1 MLLGCCIY
9 KRPKRII
16 SNFNSTLLRHPVHT
30 GIIIFSHCYKP
41 KVRQRNEYFAS
52 LTFVVGAACLPHLA
66 LMTVDYFFVFVL
78 LLLCLVLYSV
88 AFSLL
93 RPPPLIHSVTGIRSI
108 DWLSLHPSSSFVIL
122 FHLRGG
128 QQSSVGRRRLSIRC
142 CSKFLLVPA
151 SLPTQQQQQQ
161 HTICPSGLLL
171 LQSYIYE
178 FPLSSQALK
187 HPTQN
192 MLHRYKV
199 KGKWGEWTN
208 AVVRWAK
215 NKNRVDG
222 NDSKHS

>member
-1 MLLGCCIY
+1 MPRVCELTTKSVLSRHLMGLPILRSYILLIYKAWTSQSFTISNLYIMYLIVFLVVLGPSSLQLELFRLLLFKYFLLENHGYTSNIQNEMLLGCCIY

-16 SNFNSTLLRHPVHT
+16 SNLNSTLLRHPVHT

-108 DWLSLHPSSSFVIL
+108 D
-122 FHLRGG
+122 
-128 QQSSVGRRRLSIRC
+128 
-142 CSKFLLVPA
+142 
-151 SLPTQQQQQQ
+151 
-161 HTICPSGLLL
+161 
-171 LQSYIYE
+171 
-178 FPLSSQALK
+178 
-187 HPTQN
+187 
-192 MLHRYKV
+192 
-199 KGKWGEWTN
+199 
-208 AVVRWAK
+208 
-215 NKNRVDG
+215 
-222 NDSKHS
+222 